1 MVRIECGFPEAP
13 SELVETGATIPVLV
27 GTLPILADEQA
38 VPGGLREFPCIAL
51 IDTGTNHCCIDEM
64 LASALDLP
72 IIGNERVG
80 GVHGVENVNVYLARI
95 KVTGVNIVMEGRF
108 SGVKLRSAGMPLVLL
123 GRDFLSMFHLDY
135 NGPSGSVMLR
145 DEEV

>member
-27 GTLPILADEQA
+27 GTLPVLADEQV
-38 VPGGLREFPCIAL
+38 VPGGLREFPCTAL
-51 IDTGTNHCCIDEM
+51 IDTGANHCCIDEM